1 MDNSHDRLT
10 APSAVPL
17 QYFRSPCAVRVQSK
31 CSQYFFARVSSLL
44 LLIKYCSVVLLVCS
58 AIQVSV
64 SVRLFVPWHEERYKG
79 PRDTTPGLCRLVIL
93 LACPTR
99 HWHRWRLLWELLTI
113 AEPFPKARR
122 GAGCAKLYLMP
133 AESGFNA
140 NRIARFL
147 TT

>member
-17 QYFRSPCAVRVQSK
+17 QYFRSPCAVKMQSI
-31 CSQYFFARVSSLL
+31 FFALVVSSLL
-44 LLIKYCSVVLLVCS
+44 LLIKYGLSVLLVCN
-58 AIQVSV
+58 AIPVSV

-113 AEPFPKARR
+113 VEPSPKAQ
-122 GAGCAKLYLMP
+122 GGTGCAKLYPIP
-133 AESGFNA
+133 AESGFTA